1 MEKVNE
7 RQPFSEIPSALL
19 WEILGRVPNKTC
31 LTCKLVCKEWYHIVV
46 NREFSYFHR
55 HRKASS
61 FALLFHNVW
70 SDGEGLVF
78 NLVEIDKE
86 LDVDG
91 SRKCVVGVDR
101 MITVHPKIDTSNDIC
116 TTWGEEG
123 KSKECYCGE
132 KKAAADQFAV
142 IAAAGRRP
150 PFIFFVDTIRLICSI
165 IEMQNVKQHQPFSEI
180 PSVIL
185 WEILGRV
192 PIKTCLACK
201 LVCKEWYH
209 IVVTPEFSSFRLR
222 CNASRFTTI
231 LFYNGWVSGG
241 GGVDFHMVEF
251 EKALDVDD
259 SDNDVG
265 VDDLSIIKVLQK
277 FGAPGQRL
285 HVSSQCNGVV
295 CLENNNDDY
304 FVCNLLTSQCVNVL
318 NVHQLKKQYEIISC
332 ELGCCPTSGQFK
344 VLIMLWDT
352 AKKIQ
357 LAKIQTLGN
366 GEWRNV
372 DNVPL
377 RMLSG
382 GGCYLNG
389 SSHWCGRTYIWV
401 FHFGTEMFMRMPIP
415 DNITSANYTKQTKKL
430 SVLDSCLCLRC
441 FSQSPDKSHGIVEM
455 DIWIMKKYGVKS
467 SWVRQ
472 VVIVTK
478 AMSVPMVHMDKGK
491 ILVRTGVKLNLYD
504 PQTQVS
510 KVVKYEL
517 NRVCSYLVPFAAFDA
532 RFSRF

>member
-1 MEKVNE
+1 
-7 RQPFSEIPSALL
+7 
-19 WEILGRVPNKTC
+19 
-31 LTCKLVCKEWYHIVV
+31 
-46 NREFSYFHR
+46 
-55 HRKASS
+55 
-61 FALLFHNVW
+61 
-70 SDGEGLVF
+70 
-78 NLVEIDKE
+78 
-86 LDVDG
+86 
-91 SRKCVVGVDR
+91 
-101 MITVHPKIDTSNDIC
+101 
-116 TTWGEEG
+116 
-123 KSKECYCGE
+123 
-132 KKAAADQFAV
+132 
-142 IAAAGRRP
+142 
-150 PFIFFVDTIRLICSI
+150 
-165 IEMQNVKQHQPFSEI
+165 MQNVKQHQPFSEI
-180 PSVIL
+180 PSAIL

-209 IVVTPEFSSFRLR
+209 IVATPEFSSFRR
-222 CNASRFTTI
+222 CCNASRFTI

-241 GGVDFHMVEF
+241 GGVDIHMVEF

-295 CLENNNDDY
+295 CLENDNDDY

-318 NVHQLKKQYEIISC
+318 DVHQLKKQYEIISC

-357 LAKIQTLGN
+357 LAKIQTLGD
-366 GEWRNV
+366 GEWRSM

-377 RMLSG
+377 RMLG
-382 GGCYLNG
+382 
-389 SSHWCGRTYIWV
+389 
-401 FHFGTEMFMRMPIP
+401 
-415 DNITSANYTKQTKKL
+415 
-430 SVLDSCLCLRC
+430 
-441 FSQSPDKSHGIVEM
+441 DKSHGIVEM
-455 DIWIMKKYGVKS
+455 DIWVMKKYGVKS

-491 ILVRTGVKLNLYD
+491 VLVRTGVKLNLYD